1 MCEVGHL
8 VGALE
13 DRVNLLF
20 DPVLM
25 VRFIS
30 GVAIR
35 EDQVETAH
43 VWNEDIE
50 VTDSYF
56 GIILHDTANSDV
68 YRLQVT
74 SGTLTLTLI

>member
-1 MCEVGHL
+1 ML
-8 VGALE
+8 VI
-13 DRVNLLF
+13 
-20 DPVLM
+20 PVLM

-50 VTDSYF
+50 EEKFNEIYVRF
-56 GIILHDTANSDV
+56 VLEV
-68 YRLQVT
+68 
-74 SGTLTLTLI
+74 